1 MVEVLIPP
9 QLRRL
14 CGGEEAI
21 QVGPGTLGEV
31 LRQLQERFNGVY
43 DRLCQPDGRVRGSVL
58 VLVNDEDRGQQK
70 WTAKRW
76 AKGERPGPFCS
87 NTYEW

>member
-58 VLVNDEDRGQQK
+58 VLVNDEDIRFLRELQTPVRSGDSVRLIP
-70 WTAKRW
+70 AF
-76 AKGERPGPFCS
+76 AGG
-87 NTYEW
+87 

>member
-1 MVEVLIPP
+1 MVEVQIPP

-21 QVGPGTLGEV
+21 EVGPGTLGEV
-31 LRQLQERFNGVY
+31 LLQLQERFNGIY

-58 VLVNDEDRGQQK
+58 VLVNDEDIRFLCELQTPVRSGDSVRLIP
-70 WTAKRW
+70 AF
-76 AKGERPGPFCS
+76 AGG
-87 NTYEW
+87 

>member
-14 CGGEEAI
+14 CGGEEAVE
-21 QVGPGTLGEV
+21 VGPGTLGEV
-31 LRQLQERFNGVY
+31 LRQLQERFNGIY

-58 VLVNDEDRGQQK
+58 VLVNDEDIRFLRELQTPVHSGGSVRLIP
-70 WTAKRW
+70 AF
-76 AKGERPGPFCS
+76 AGG
-87 NTYEW
+87 